1 MYQGRRRSS
10 PDQSAY
16 RRPANQQPPA
26 WMGAQDDWQGGE
38 SPLGYQPWQEEE
50 QAVYEETYDDGQP
63 AYEEE
68 PYQEPADDRFSRP
81 MPDSEPVEE
90 IIATNGTVRLTCTL
104 AAMMGLF
111 ALFLCFAEKK
121 SRAIRHF
128 ALQSVGLTAIHLAA
142 ALILL
147 VVGTVLGVIPFLGFL
162 MNLVCWLCYIALVIM
177 TLFIKVRMMFFA
189 WRGARFILPVIGRRL
204 ERFV

>member
-38 SPLGYQPWQEEE
+38 SPLGYQPWEEEE
-50 QAVYEETYDDGQP
+50 QPVYEETNDDAQT
-63 AYEEE
+63 AYEE
-68 PYQEPADDRFSRP
+68 PYQEPTDDRYARP
-81 MPDSEPVEE
+81 MEDSGPTEE

-128 ALQSVGLTAIHLAA
+128 ALQSVGLTAVHLAA

-162 MNLVCWLCYIALVIM
+162 MNLVCWLCYIVLVIM
-177 TLFIKVRMMFFA
+177 TVFIKVRMMFFA
-189 WRGARFILPVIGRRL
+189 WRGARFILPVIGQKL